1 MVVTTILNIIVS
13 YRIGTYLFLYFSTTK
28 FRHLIIYDFG
38 FLDNAHSFKPPTP
51 TLEKRKIDRIDSGI
65 DFHLNNTP

>member
-1 MVVTTILNIIVS
+1 
-13 YRIGTYLFLYFSTTK
+13 
-28 FRHLIIYDFG
+28 LIIYDFG

-51 TLEKRKIDRIDSGI
+51 TLEKRKIVRINSGI